1 MDVFDTLYWRKTK
14 YLLTAIGVWP
24 FQPVSQRRILGTL
37 VYLIIQSIFICVFL
51 KVAVAWGN
59 LAETLYSIPILV
71 YFSMIQVKITNCHL
85 NLKKAKYLL
94 LQVKRDWESNLEDSE
109 FEILRND
116 ARIHEMIMNVY
127 YSGLICVATVYIV
140 LPLMSPILDIFI
152 PLNETRERILPY
164 PAEYFVD
171 IQKHFFFFYPHGAI
185 VTPIALTILVGFD
198 SLYAGFVQHASS
210 MFTIIGKRLE
220 NLAES
225 NTKKNLINRD
235 NRLNSFITCVKMHRD
250 ILQFVKL
257 VEKYYSNYFFVLLG
271 VIVVGLSATGF
282 QFVVLLSEIGEKI
295 RCLWYA
301 MGQVTHLFFLSY
313 VGQKLID
320 NSQCVNASLC
330 AAAWYNYPKEIR
342 ILTIM
347 ILMRGRITSRIT
359 AGKIY
364 TMSVEN
370 FSSVMKTSMSYFAV
384 LTSMEA

>member
-14 YLLTAIGVWP
+14 YLLSAIGVWP
-24 FQPVSQRRILGTL
+24 FQPVSQRRIIGTL

-85 NLKKAKYLL
+85 NIKKAKYLL
-94 LQVKRDWESNLEDSE
+94 LQVKKNWESNLEDSE

-116 ARIHEMIMNVY
+116 ARIHQMIMNVY
-127 YSGLICVATVYIV
+127 YSGLICVATVYII

-185 VTPIALTILVGFD
+185 VTPIALTVLVGFD

-210 MFTIIGKRLE
+210 MFTIIGRRLE
-220 NLAES
+220 NLAEGN

-235 NRLNSFITCVKMHRD
+235 NSLNSVITCVKMHRD
-250 ILQFVKL
+250 ILHLWKNITRIIFL
-257 VEKYYSNYFFVLLG
+257 YYSVSLF
-271 VIVVGLSATGF
+271 
-282 QFVVLLSEIGEKI
+282 EIGERI

-320 NSQCVNASLC
+320 NSQRVNAS
-330 AAAWYNYPKEIR
+330 
-342 ILTIM
+342 
-347 ILMRGRITSRIT
+347 
-359 AGKIY
+359 
-364 TMSVEN
+364 
-370 FSSVMKTSMSYFAV
+370 
-384 LTSMEA
+384 